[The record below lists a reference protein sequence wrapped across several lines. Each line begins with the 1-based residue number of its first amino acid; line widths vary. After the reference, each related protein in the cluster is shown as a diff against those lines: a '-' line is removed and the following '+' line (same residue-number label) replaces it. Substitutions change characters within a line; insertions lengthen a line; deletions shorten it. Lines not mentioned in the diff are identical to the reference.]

1 MDAIEPQ
8 IVTIADA
15 EIYECFQR
23 LETLSRNPAYP
34 PLRDHFF
41 RVLRDKFNRNQEL
54 PGAVLAI
61 KKQLTADYSRAVKLQ
76 KEINKM
82 RARLEKLENAR
93 FSS

>member
-1 MDAIEPQ
+1 METVEPQ
-8 IVTIADA
+8 IVTLADA

-34 PLRDHFF
+34 ALRDHFF

-54 PGAVLAI
+54 PGAILAI

-76 KEINKM
+76 LEIDKI
-82 RARLEKLENAR
+82 RDHLKKLEEDA
-93 FSS
+93 